1 MQKRKKQQKKRSL
14 LETVVG
20 VGILAMIVL
29 LTMEFSPSRS
39 PSPITSIAKPGC
51 TIKGNISI
59 NTGNK
64 FYHLPSM
71 EDYEST
77 VIDPASGERW
87 FCTESEAKASGWRKA
102 PR

>member
-1 MQKRKKQQKKRSL
+1 MRKRKKRRL

-20 VGILAMIVL
+20 IGILAVIVL
-29 LTMEFSPSRS
+29 FTMEFSPSRS

-51 TIKGNISI
+51 TIKGNIWI

-64 FYHLPSM
+64 VYHLPSM

-77 VIDPASGERW
+77 VINLAS
-87 FCTESEAKASGWRKA
+87 
-102 PR
+102 